1 MKRWKR
7 ALAAGAAAAM
17 LLVLTA
23 CQNVAKDAT
32 VFIQGE
38 LDATYLGKINQD
50 YIDVTN
56 NMTQADAQEKYD
68 YNLQVESE
76 YLLSYLAVELPTD
89 AVYQRAEE
97 IVGEIYSH
105 AQYTVADAELLK
117 SGDIAAEVTVSPIEI
132 IPMLSDELLADIW
145 TAVKQEAGVSDDQ
158 VAAMSDE
165 EYQQLDEQYAMAVL
179 DELEGLIAQLTYGTD
194 QTILLQMKEDED
206 GYYTLVESGLQK
218 VDEIMIDYT
227 GAYA

>member
-1 MKRWKR
+1 M
-7 ALAAGAAAAM
+7 
-17 LLVLTA
+17 
-23 CQNVAKDAT
+23 
-32 VFIQGE
+32 
-38 LDATYLGKINQD
+38 
-50 YIDVTN
+50 
-56 NMTQADAQEKYD
+56 
-68 YNLQVESE
+68 ESE

-117 SGDIAAEVTVSPIEI
+117 SGDIATEVTVSPIEI

-145 TAVKQEAGVSDDQ
+145 TAVKQEAGVNDDQ

>member
-105 AQYTVADAELLK
+105 AQ
-117 SGDIAAEVTVSPIEI
+117 
-132 IPMLSDELLADIW
+132 
-145 TAVKQEAGVSDDQ
+145 
-158 VAAMSDE
+158 
-165 EYQQLDEQYAMAVL
+165 
-179 DELEGLIAQLTYGTD
+179 
-194 QTILLQMKEDED
+194 
-206 GYYTLVESGLQK
+206 
-218 VDEIMIDYT
+218 
-227 GAYA
+227 

>member
-17 LLVLTA
+17 LLALTA

-38 LDATYLGKINQD
+38 MDATYLGKINQD

-179 DELEGLIAQLTYGTD
+179 DELEWLIAQLAYGTD

>member
-17 LLVLTA
+17 LLALTS

-38 LDATYLGKINQD
+38 MDATYLGKINQD